1 MQLVGRFAAL
11 WPARYKPRVPEFEA
25 LRDVA
30 WVERVALAFQV
41 TLPIPVRDR
50 LCAYLEQTALWKQR
64 VNLTGARGAEALC
77 EILLGDGFAL
87 AQPGLVAKGARVI
100 DVGSGVGAPIVPLL
114 LLRSELSAVCCEP
127 LHVRAAFLR
136 TLSVRLGL
144 IERMRVE
151 EQRLDPER
159 PAIAFGAFDVA
170 LSRATF
176 APERWLGLGLELA
189 PQVLVLTAAGEPPP
203 APAHA
208 RLLDTRRYRL
218 PFSDAPRRVS
228 AYGTR

>member
-1 MQLVGRFAAL
+1 M
-11 WPARYKPRVPEFEA
+11 PEFEA
-25 LRDVA
+25 LRDVR
-30 WVERVALAFQV
+30 WVERVALAFEV

-64 VNLTGARGAEALC
+64 VNLTGARGAEALA
-77 EILLGDGFAL
+77 EILLADGFAL
-87 AQPGLVAKGARVI
+87 AQSGLVANEARVI

-114 LLRSELSAVCCEP
+114 LLRSDLNAVCCEP

-144 IERMRVE
+144 LERMRVE

-159 PAIAFGAFDVA
+159 PALAFGSFDAA

-189 PQVLVLTAAGEPPP
+189 AQVLVLTAAGEALP
-203 APAHA
+203 APAGA
-208 RLLDTRRYRL
+208 SMLDTRSYRL
-218 PFSDAPRRVS
+218 PFSGAPRRVS
-228 AYGTR
+228 LYARTSGS